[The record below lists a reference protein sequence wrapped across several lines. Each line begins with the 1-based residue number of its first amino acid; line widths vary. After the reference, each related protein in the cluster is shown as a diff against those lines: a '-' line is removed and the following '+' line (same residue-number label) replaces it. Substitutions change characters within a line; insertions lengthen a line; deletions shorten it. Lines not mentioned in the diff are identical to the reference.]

1 MPTTVEIGMTNEI
14 IGITSFDF
22 FVSECVQPPNWVIV
36 ANDISF
42 EEQPI
47 VVDLDSF
54 ITVTNDCFLYYI
66 SGDTGCYCT
75 GTGST
80 VPPPPTPT
88 STPSNTPS
96 QTVTPSIT
104 PTISLTSSITPTNT
118 ITPTITPTTTLTPTP
133 TKTPTPTPIACTEIT
148 PLLITGT
155 SSNANIWDGYILTTG
170 ANQYNSLCDI
180 ATCLN
185 LSGNSSVSMGSRI
198 LTADLYVPTS
208 GLSTTLSA
216 ATPLYNSSCVQY
228 TQSTFYVNGNFST
241 NTFTPG
247 TELYVIISGISG
259 NTIYQIAPGAGNNMF
274 ISLYAT
280 CDYSGGTQSIVGFDV
295 QMNNQGQWVID
306 GVVEP
311 NLTLQCGVE
320 YNFHICSTGATEFW
334 LADKYNLSDESL
346 PNGTDALG
354 TLDGVYNNGD
364 NFGSIVVTFDSA
376 GTDGGYWYGYND
388 VVGAAGRIFVN
399 GC

>member
-14 IGITSFDF
+14 IGINSFDV

-42 EEQPI
+42 QDQPI
-47 VVDLDSF
+47 IVDLDSF

-66 SGDTGCYCT
+66 SGDTGCFCS

-80 VPPPPTPT
+80 IPISPTPT
-88 STPSNTPS
+88 NTPPITPTIS
-96 QTVTPSIT
+96 LTPSIT
-104 PTISLTSSITPTNT
+104 PTISLTPSITPT
-118 ITPTITPTTTLTPTP
+118 ISLTPTLTPTNTLTPTP
-133 TKTPTPTPIACTEIT
+133 TQTPTPTPITCTEIT
-148 PLLITGT
+148 PLLVTGT
-155 SSNANIWDGYILTTG
+155 SFNANIWDGYILTTG
-170 ANQYNSLCDI
+170 ANSYNSLCDI
-180 ATCLN
+180 VLCPYF
-185 LSGNSSVSMGSRI
+185 SGTAGVSMGART
-198 LTADLYVPTS
+198 LTADLFVPTS

-216 ATPLYNSSCVQY
+216 ATPLYTSACTQY
-228 TQSTFYVNGNFST
+228 TTSTFYVNNNFTS

-247 TELYVIISGISG
+247 TPLYIIITGMSGS
-259 NTIYQIAPGAGNNMF
+259 TIYEIAPGAGNNMF

-280 CDYSGGTQSIVGFDV
+280 CDYSGGTQSIVGFDID
-295 QMNNQGQWVID
+295 MNQSGQWVID
-306 GVVEP
+306 GVIEP

-320 YNFHICSTGATEFW
+320 YNFHICSTGATQFW
-334 LADKYNLSDESL
+334 LSDKYNASSETV

-354 TLDGVYNNGD
+354 TLDGVFNNGD
-364 NFGSIVVTFDSA
+364 NFGTIVMTFDSA

-388 VVGAAGRIFVN
+388 VEGAAGRIFVN